1 MPVQAGRGPKSAQTR
16 CQGVVMPPVQSLLD
30 PSVCGHGP
38 EVQAAPSPRNDVTTG
53 KVVFAPGSC
62 RGSRGCLLGPPWLPC
77 MCPPVPACHTAC
89 AKRVARSKIR
99 VLRHFSGGMDFC
111 SVKRQS
117 GHFFLDF
124 VCCSFVFWLGVCL
137 DFPFDSKNC
146 HETSVSL
153 ENIFEKIQKKFEM
166 VCGSGIAG
174 KAQKCAAAANE

>member
-1 MPVQAGRGPKSAQTR
+1 MPFGPAVASVHVSSGACMPHRVRQTGRKVQNTCFASFQWW
-16 CQGVVMPPVQSLLD
+16 
-30 PSVCGHGP
+30 
-38 EVQAAPSPRNDVTTG
+38 N
-53 KVVFAPGSC
+53 VFLFC
-62 RGSRGCLLGPPWLPC
+62 E
-77 MCPPVPACHTAC
+77 T
-89 AKRVARSKIR
+89 SKWA
-99 VLRHFSGGMDFC
+99 V
-111 SVKRQS
+111 
-117 GHFFLDF
+117 FLDF